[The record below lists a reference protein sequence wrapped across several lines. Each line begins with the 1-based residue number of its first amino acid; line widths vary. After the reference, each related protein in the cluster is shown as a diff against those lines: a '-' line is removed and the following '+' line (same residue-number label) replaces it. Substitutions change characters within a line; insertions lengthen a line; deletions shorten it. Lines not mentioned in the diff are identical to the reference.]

1 MADGGAVDERLL
13 PHRHNG
19 CGGFVR
25 PGGLAGGVGAFD
37 QCGDLVDGLAQFEL
51 DKPCVGFAAVGQ
63 RQACAQRQVVGDG
76 VHGFDRVGQFEFV
89 EEGVQIESGFVRVFE
104 QPQQHA
110 CGAEFQGLRYLHTVG
125 VADDDVQAAVF
136 VGGVGFVARV
146 DNRAFEGG
154 LQADFGVDVVGAL
167 AELIA
172 GDFAVLADSYA
183 AGAGVDLAG
192 DEVAGHQARD

>member
-1 MADGGAVDERLL
+1 M
-13 PHRHNG
+13 
-19 CGGFVR
+19 
-25 PGGLAGGVGAFD
+25 
-37 QCGDLVDGLAQFEL
+37 
-51 DKPCVGFAAVGQ
+51 
-63 RQACAQRQVVGDG
+63 
-76 VHGFDRVGQFEFV
+76 HGFDRVGQFEFV

-192 DEVAGHQARD
+192 DEVEGHQARD

>member
-1 MADGGAVDERLL
+1 MTDGGAVDERLL
-13 PHRHNG
+13 PHRHDG

-63 RQACAQRQVVGDG
+63 RQACAQRQVAGNG
-76 VHGFDRVGQFEFV
+76 VYGLDWVRQFEFV
-89 EEGVQIESGFVRVFE
+89 EEGVQVESGLVRMFE

-110 CGAEFQGLRYLHTVG
+110 CGAEFQCLRYLHAIG
-125 VADDDVQAAVF
+125 VADDDVQTAVCI
-136 VGGVGFVARV
+136 GGVGFVARI
-146 DNRAFEGG
+146 DDRAFEGG

-167 AELIA
+167 AELVA
-172 GDFAVLADSYA
+172 RDLAVLANPYA

-192 DEVAGHQARD
+192 DEVEGHQARD